1 MRSNN
6 TGTPKMPDGLASA
19 LIERSVPADSAITAM
34 VVFPKP
40 ESALVPTPLG
50 HFRSVALLQIVDG
63 TLWLLQMPGKGW
75 SSTRL
80 KVVAETLSRFSGEA
94 LSPGAVEGRLRRDLG
109 VQAVVSLEPV
119 ISTMDASQWGTGE
132 ISHALFGRD
141 APTRRK
147 SLIADPGVE
156 NQIRAVESSLATELT
171 AALED
176 FVDRLDPTAKKI
188 ASADGQIDV
197 AMYNYLAQEPFRK
210 YRQQFA
216 QVFPGLLPAAVAADS
231 GSIGAEVREIVDNG
245 APVVKEL
252 AARWQV
258 RPGVV
263 RYLIGRPAANYGKQW
278 SFKMKELAT
287 LLNALRPEDLP
298 GEGSESWSRFDRT
311 VGIGQDIF
319 GRPLWQFAAG
329 LEWLKE
335 CVYRINRGT
344 DRTEARWLPGR
355 DTVQNIGHFRDRLAA
370 SLRRDIV
377 AVDAETEGAL
387 NNAIDSAVSEFLC
400 QSANK
405 GLGYIAARIDEE
417 FDRIRQERDQA
428 VRVASI
434 DAMWPLIPA
443 DYVSKDGSRAV
454 KPLTTR
460 SQLSSH
466 GSKLAN
472 CLGGTFTFRYL
483 RKGQRGTVFIV
494 GLFEADTGIPRSTA
508 EIAIRFGRERLNHDF
523 VVKQHTAFENRK
535 PSLQCIGAME
545 ELIQY
550 CRTPEVRKH
559 LEKGWLLIAEAKRL
573 HRRQVRKQIDSAV
586 TAALQQ
592 ALKEGEYDDLLAS
605 ARAMATATE

>member
-63 TLWLLQMPGKGW
+63 TLWMLQMPGKGW
-75 SSTRL
+75 SPSRL
-80 KVVAETLSRFSGEA
+80 KVVADTLSRFSGEPPNRR
-94 LSPGAVEGRLRRDLG
+94 SVEGALRRDLG
-109 VQAVVSLEPV
+109 VEAVVLLDPA

-132 ISHALFGRD
+132 IAHALFGRD

-147 SLIADPGVE
+147 SLIADPGIE
-156 NQIRAVESSLATELT
+156 TQIRAVESSLVTELT

-176 FVDRLDPTAKKI
+176 FVERLDPTARKMS
-188 ASADGQIDV
+188 SADGQIDV
-197 AMYNYLAQEPFRK
+197 AMYNYLAEKPFRK

-216 QVFPGLLPAAVAADS
+216 QVFPGLLHAAVAADS

-263 RYLIGRPAANYGKQW
+263 RYLIGRPVADFGKQW

-298 GEGSESWSRFDRT
+298 GEDSESWSRFDRT
-311 VGIGQDIF
+311 VAIGQDIF
-319 GRPLWQFAAG
+319 GKPIWQCAAG

-344 DRTEARWLPGR
+344 DRTEALWLPDR
-355 DTVQNIGHFRDRLAA
+355 DTVKNIGHFRDRLAA
-370 SLRRDIV
+370 SLRRDIL

-387 NNAIDSAVSEFLC
+387 NDAIDDVVGECLC

-405 GLGYIAARIDEE
+405 GLGNIAARFDEE

-428 VRVASI
+428 LRVASI

-443 DYVSKDGSRAV
+443 DYVSRDGSRIIRTFDHATAAH
-454 KPLTTR
+454 LAWSQAR
-460 SQLSSH
+460 QLS
-466 GSKLAN
+466 
-472 CLGGTFTFRYL
+472 
-483 RKGQRGTVFIV
+483 
-494 GLFEADTGIPRSTA
+494 
-508 EIAIRFGRERLNHDF
+508 
-523 VVKQHTAFENRK
+523 
-535 PSLQCIGAME
+535 
-545 ELIQY
+545 
-550 CRTPEVRKH
+550 
-559 LEKGWLLIAEAKRL
+559 
-573 HRRQVRKQIDSAV
+573 RR
-586 TAALQQ
+586 
-592 ALKEGEYDDLLAS
+592 
-605 ARAMATATE
+605 